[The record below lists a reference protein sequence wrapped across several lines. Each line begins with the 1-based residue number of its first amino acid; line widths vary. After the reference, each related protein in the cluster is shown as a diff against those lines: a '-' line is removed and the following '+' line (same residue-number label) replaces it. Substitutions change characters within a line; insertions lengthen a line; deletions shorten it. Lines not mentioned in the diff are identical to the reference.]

1 MTFFSRAAHWT
12 GILGCVLLVG
22 CSTHQLFNE
31 GMLDIKAGRWDV
43 GLAKLEDAARKDPS
57 SSFMRV
63 ELRMQRE
70 YVLKTLLQEA
80 EKARVS
86 TRFAEARQ
94 MYQRALDLEQDN
106 AEARKGL
113 ELTKIAELSQG
124 ELQTVK
130 DLIVQHDFTE
140 AQMQL
145 AHLLRT
151 DPGNAEAKQLLEQLS
166 AKATP
171 TVPTKPKLRVKG
183 DRLASLDFR
192 DTPLNMVFQAL
203 SRTSGLNFVLDKDVK
218 GDAKTSIFLKDLS
231 IETALELVLAQHMLE
246 KKVMGDNTIFIY
258 PETSE
263 KRKRYEDQIVKSFY
277 LSNTDPKQAMNLLKV
292 MLDSKVLFVDDHAK
306 LLVMRDTPEV
316 IHMAEQLIAS
326 LDLKESEV
334 MMEVE
339 VVEIS
344 RTKLQEIGARYPNQ
358 VSLTAL
364 AASTGTGGASTAV
377 SAVLD
382 DIFKIKSNE
391 VTTGSQTLQI
401 NLRRE
406 DTEANILASPRL
418 RARNYEKAKILI
430 GDRVPV
436 ITNAVT
442 PTSVGASVVTG
453 SVQYI
458 EVGLKFEVEP
468 TIYRDNEVAMKV
480 NLEVSNIVK
489 EVTGSGGSLAYQIGT
504 RTAVT
509 ALRLRDGETQVL
521 GGLISDED
529 RETANKVPG
538 LSNIPILGRLFGT
551 NRNDT
556 KKTEIVLSITP
567 HIIRHGAQPI
577 EASSQFWY
585 GTENSRGVQ
594 PLMISAGEND
604 RMPPIQPKGVTA
616 PIAPASAVKPVAGST
631 AGQPQDAANGT
642 KAAGGQPQTAAPAP
656 VPAAPQPDAAA
667 PSTAIPSVP
676 QPADGAKAPAGE
688 SQGAVPGATAP
699 AAIPSAVA
707 APGAAPV
714 VPQSADVPAG
724 AKASGSEV
732 QSSVPAPAPIIPQP
746 AMVAP
751 GAGSAVGREPQTT
764 VPNQAMPIAPPPAV
778 MAPRDPISAPTV
790 APLPVEVPAEAGAG
804 DVDPEE
810 KPRDGSSPAA
820 GPEGGKV
827 AP

>member
-1 MTFFSRAAHWT
+1 
-12 GILGCVLLVG
+12 
-22 CSTHQLFNE
+22 
-31 GMLDIKAGRWDV
+31 
-43 GLAKLEDAARKDPS
+43 
-57 SSFMRV
+57 
-63 ELRMQRE
+63 
-70 YVLKTLLQEA
+70 
-80 EKARVS
+80 
-86 TRFAEARQ
+86 

-203 SRTSGLNFVLDKDVK
+203 SRTSGLNFILDKDVK

-306 LLVMRDTPEV
+306 LLVIRDTPEV

-364 AASTGTGGASTAV
+364 AATAGTGGAGAAV
-377 SAVLD
+377 LPVLD

-391 VTTGSQTLQI
+391 VTTNSQNLTI

-604 RMPPIQPKGVTA
+604 RMPPIQSKGVTA
-616 PIAPASAVKPVAGST
+616 PI
-631 AGQPQDAANGT
+631 
-642 KAAGGQPQTAAPAP
+642 
-656 VPAAPQPDAAA
+656 VPL
-667 PSTAIPSVP
+667 
-676 QPADGAKAPAGE
+676 
-688 SQGAVPGATAP
+688 
-699 AAIPSAVA
+699 PSAVM
-707 APGAAPV
+707 PGAGAVVGRAPV
-714 VPQSADVPAG
+714 ASPATGQINDPAAG
-724 AKASGSEV
+724 AKASSGQIQNAAPATVPAVPPPAAVSPSASVPTVPQSAEV
-732 QSSVPAPAPIIPQP
+732 PVGAKAPVGESPSTVPGATVPAALPSAVVVPGTAPAVPQSVDVPAAAKALGNEAQSSVPMTAPIVPPP
-746 AMVAP
+746 AVIAP
-751 GAGSAVGREPQTT
+751 GAGSAVGRESQST
-764 VPNQAMPIAPPPAV
+764 VPNSTMSVAPLPV
-778 MAPRDPISAPTV
+778 VVAPQEPISAPTV
-790 APLPVEVPAEAGAG
+790 APQPVEVPAEAGAV
-804 DVDPEE
+804 DVEPEA
-810 KPRDGSSPAA
+810 KPRDESNPAA
-820 GPEGGKV
+820 SQDGGKV